1 MTSEAAKVDPPRP
14 LPGAPGHHL
23 SLVAF
28 WFLLIEHHKA
38 RLLAC
43 VEVREDTGCWEWKRS
58 GDGRYGHFHMLG
70 KRFKA
75 HVAAALLW
83 RGIRLRTRVL
93 RHQCDNSICCNPGHL
108 KPGTQKQNRQ
118 EAADRGRAVGLTV
131 RQAARVRNLI
141 TRGHNDAEIARRVG
155 CHPTTSMRIRKG
167 HTR

>member
-83 RGIRLRTRVL
+83 RGIRLRTRV
-93 RHQCDNSICCNPGHL
+93 RSRRYRREQG
-108 KPGTQKQNRQ
+108 
-118 EAADRGRAVGLTV
+118 
-131 RQAARVRNLI
+131 RQAEQSGQQGKEQVAVDPVPNAGQRQFPVQR
-141 TRGHNDAEIARRVG
+141 
-155 CHPTTSMRIRKG
+155 
-167 HTR
+167 